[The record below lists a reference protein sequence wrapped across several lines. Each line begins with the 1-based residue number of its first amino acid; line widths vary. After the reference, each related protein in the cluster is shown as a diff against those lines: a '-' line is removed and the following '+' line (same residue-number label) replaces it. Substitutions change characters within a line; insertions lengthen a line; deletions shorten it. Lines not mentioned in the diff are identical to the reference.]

1 MIARD
6 GTAFEKLKVAG
17 GPQPARIPRS
27 PLFRQRVCHLK
38 LLFGETRFHG
48 PVKEEK

>member
-1 MIARD
+1 MIAR
-6 GTAFEKLKVAG
+6 GGSAFEKLKVAG
-17 GPQPARIPRS
+17 GPQPARIPTS
-27 PLFRQRVCHLK
+27 PLFKHRACHLK